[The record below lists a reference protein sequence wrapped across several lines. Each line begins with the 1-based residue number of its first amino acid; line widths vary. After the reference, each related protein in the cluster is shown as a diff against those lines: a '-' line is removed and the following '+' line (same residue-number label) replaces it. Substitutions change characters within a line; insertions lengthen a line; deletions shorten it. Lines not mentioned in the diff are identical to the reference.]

1 MYIRPYINAGF
12 IFLIAVTAL
21 SCSSSSDKP
30 VSAIQTSTA
39 AHEQVA
45 EKVQKI
51 VTDTKRADEA
61 VSITEQMFKET
72 EGFLDLVIESRK
84 KAIELSEN
92 YDTTREV
99 FDTHYEVFF
108 QQRKSYS
115 KKYTALSFQ
124 LRKALT
130 EDEWNKINE
139 VLAKEMQK
147 LSIDSAE
154 KG

>member
-1 MYIRPYINAGF
+1 MAT
-12 IFLIAVTAL
+12 ASVTQ

-30 VSAIQTSTA
+30 VSAIHTSTA

-45 EKVQKI
+45 DKIKNI

-92 YDTTREV
+92 YDATREA

-124 LRKALT
+124 LRKTMT

-139 VLAKEMQK
+139 VLAKEIQK

-154 KG
+154 KGQRT

>member
-1 MYIRPYINAGF
+1 MCMRPYINAGF

-92 YDTTREV
+92 HDTTREILEA
-99 FDTHYEVFF
+99 HYEIFL
-108 QQRKSYS
+108 QQRKEHAE
-115 KKYTALSFQ
+115 KYTVF
-124 LRKALT
+124 
-130 EDEWNKINE
+130 N
-139 VLAKEMQK
+139 
-147 LSIDSAE
+147 IDVHPGKFFPAT
-154 KG
+154 